1 MTSTPQTWI
10 LELVQK
16 MDKAVVADGDATRC
30 QQVMEALSE
39 SIGEGSCVLDPA
51 LLRPVDSGYGRRLLH
66 HDPAG
71 AYSIVLMIWDSGQGT
86 PLHDHSGMWCVEGVC
101 QGRITVSNY
110 DRLPNLDSGCDLF
123 DFELKEV
130 MEAGVGEAGRL
141 IPPFDYHTIHNGGSE
156 LAATIHVYGG
166 EVLKCNTFLPQE
178 GGGYQLEVRQ
188 LCYND

>member
-1 MTSTPQTWI
+1 MTLTPQTWI
-10 LELVQK
+10 SELVQK
-16 MDKAVVADGDATRC
+16 MDKAVVADGDSARC
-30 QQVMEALSE
+30 QQVMEVLSD
-39 SIGEGSCVLDPA
+39 SIGEGNCPLDPV

-71 AYSIVLMIWDSGQGT
+71 AYSIVLMIWDHGQGT

-101 QGRITVSNY
+101 QGCITVSNY
-110 DRLPNLDSGCDLF
+110 DRLPNLDSGSDIF
-123 DFELKEV
+123 DFDLKEM

-141 IPPFDYHTIHNGGSE
+141 IPPFDYHTIHNAGSE

-166 EVLKCNTFLPQE
+166 EVLRCNTFLPRE
-178 GGGYQLEVRQ
+178 GGGYQLEVRE